1 MIKNLGS
8 KLEFAT
14 FKWNLTCVAYS
25 FGYPPPLCFSLIR
38 HDPLLIPGN
47 EQIDSMDEN
56 IKKYDSTGMFHW
68 CQSKDIEKVILVGC
82 APSPSARHLHP
93 PPPPSHTRTPTLTDV
108 SLHISPSEVDG
119 HLNTAYRGVGR
130 VIFYMVPTTRNTSC
144 SIHPSP
150 LPPSLM
156 SAA

>member
-1 MIKNLGS
+1 MELNLCS
-8 KLEFAT
+8 IFI
-14 FKWNLTCVAYS
+14 WR
-25 FGYPPPLCFSLIR
+25 PPPLCFSLIR

-93 PPPPSHTRTPTLTDV
+93 RPPPDPHADRCVASHLPV
-108 SLHISPSEVDG
+108 
-119 HLNTAYRGVGR
+119 RG
-130 VIFYMVPTTRNTSC
+130 
-144 SIHPSP
+144 
-150 LPPSLM
+150 
-156 SAA
+156 